1 MKTFLLL
8 ASTLFILN
16 SCATSSGSPEV
27 YYTSFEIPGATKAKP
42 VQNEAIQAYDEEKT
56 PEKKYRFRLPD

>member
-1 MKTFLLL
+1 M
-8 ASTLFILN
+8 
-16 SCATSSGSPEV
+16 